1 MLCAESPEVVV
12 GLAAAEAE
20 ADADSDI
27 VSAKLVRVYAPR
39 NVAQSF
45 RLRVLLPGAQ
55 EIVLGLYE
63 VSTYPE

>member
-12 GLAAAEAE
+12 GLAAAEAV
-20 ADADSDI
+20 ADSDI

>member
-12 GLAAAEAE
+12 GLAAAE

>member
-12 GLAAAEAE
+12 GLAAAEV
-20 ADADSDI
+20 DSGLDI

-45 RLRVLLPGAQ
+45 MLRVLLPGAQ